1 MMEMSFDE
9 RLYAEMAAFFSEQ
22 MAADALLIG
31 MSAAWQRRFQQDF
44 ADCAFAAAAWE
55 EALPAAWHGRFSLI
69 VLAPGVEELSAPES
83 LLESLQDF
91 LVPQKGAV
99 VVPFR
104 NPWHWSVFHAWLAGD
119 LHYGTNPLL
128 AGRGR
133 LFSFPEV
140 VRLAKLAHYEELAV
154 RQIIEEGSEET
165 LAAMQSCGVQSGHRE
180 TEASWQVVRL
190 AVLDARTA
198 RLKERYT
205 AEVRR
210 LLARLLHRLEN
221 GIEAAETA
229 EALRRLLAESG
240 IDGGYLEEFVSNTA
254 ADAAF
259 MRGILQKEGLLR

>member
-1 MMEMSFDE
+1 MEMSFDE
-9 RLYAEMAAFFSEQ
+9 RLYAEMAAFFAEQ

-104 NPWHWSVFHAWLAGD
+104 NPWHWSVFRAWLAGD
-119 LHYGTNPLL
+119 LRYGTNPLL

-140 VRLAKLAHYEELAV
+140 VRLAKLAHYEDLAV

-165 LAAMQSCGVQSGHRE
+165 LAAMQSCGVQSGHR
-180 TEASWQVVRL
+180 VVRL

-210 LLARLLHRLEN
+210 LLSRLLHRLEN
-221 GIEAAETA
+221 GVEVQASAED
-229 EALRRLLAESG
+229 LRRLLAESG

-254 ADAAF
+254 ADAVF
-259 MRGILQKEGLLR
+259 MRDILQKEGLLR